1 MVGTKVSRPQTRAL
15 KRASGAL
22 SRARPSQVSKNT
34 VVADSVMP
42 ASQPPR
48 AILHWSSRRFMVDL
62 AGRGVAAISMRRCA
76 AGSSTINTAKSPISS
91 S

>member
-1 MVGTKVSRPQTRAL
+1 MVAWADASTPSVYERQPIINAL
-15 KRASGAL
+15 GNVLNEAGMDDV
-22 SRARPSQVSKNT
+22 ARPLLVAELEKSK
-34 VVADSVMP
+34 
-42 ASQPPR
+42 QPYY
-48 AILHWSSRRFMVDL
+48 FMVDL